1 MNELK
6 LKLNSEMHGFPVGH
20 VVSVQTDEH
29 GVPLE
34 KFWRRRL
41 RDAVT
46 DNCVEVVEPLKPK
59 KAKQSKSKNEER
71 VK

>member
-1 MNELK
+1 MNEIK
-6 LKLNSEMHGFPVGH
+6 LKLNFEMRGFPAGR
-20 VVSVQTDEH
+20 VVSVQTDDH

-41 RDAVT
+41 HDAVT
-46 DNCVEVVEPLKPK
+46 DNCVEVVEPLKSK